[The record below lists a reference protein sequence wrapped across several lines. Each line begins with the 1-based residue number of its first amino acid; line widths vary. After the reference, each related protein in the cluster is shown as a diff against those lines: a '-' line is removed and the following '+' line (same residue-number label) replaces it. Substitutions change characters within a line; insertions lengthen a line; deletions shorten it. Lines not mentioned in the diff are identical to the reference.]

1 MQSLEEITQSQMRI
15 DATMDQYSATL
26 TSAADIKPR
35 GIDWIWDQ
43 WLPAGKLTILAGDG
57 GTGKTTLLLGLIAA
71 LTSKGYWPDGSKCQ
85 ESGNVLIWSSEDDPA
100 DTLVPR
106 LMAMHANL
114 NKIHFISGRINE
126 KGEQEPFDPAM
137 DMPLLKAKAY
147 AIGGVKLMMLDPI
160 VSAVKGDSHKANDTR
175 RSLQPVVDFA
185 MEMKAA
191 VVGISHFSKGSKGST
206 PAERVIGSQAFT
218 ALARM
223 VWVAAKQEDGSDRV
237 LARAKSNISID
248 DGGISYCIEEST
260 VSDDEARPITTT
272 RVSWGGPVE
281 GTAREILG
289 TVEADET
296 DDPGK
301 SAFDEVKEILFDI
314 LGKGPLPFKTVEAE
328 IKAAGQSMVT
338 AKRVKA
344 KFNIKSRRGLE
355 SLGEDVKLW
364 YWEPSEEADISAIVP
379 RISRV
384 STIPDDTLDP
394 LAGEPLST
402 PFQARVS
409 RGSSK
414 TPDTLDS
421 HDIVELTGEI

>member
-1 MQSLEEITQSQMRI
+1 MQSLTEQAQARI
-15 DATMDQYSATL
+15 DATMKQYSATL

-57 GTGKTTLLLGLIAA
+57 GTGKTTLLLGIIAA
-71 LTSKGYWPDGSKCQ
+71 LTTKGYWPDGTKCQ

-106 LMAMHANL
+106 LMAMNANRK
-114 NKIHFISGRINE
+114 KIHFIQGRIND
-126 KGEQEPFDPAM
+126 KGEQEPFDPAE
-137 DMPLLKAKAY
+137 DMPLLKARAA

-160 VSAVKGDSHKANDTR
+160 VSAVKGDSHKANETR

-191 VVGISHFSKGSKGST
+191 VVGISHFTKGSKGST

-223 VWVAAKQEDGSDRV
+223 VWVAAKQEGGTDRV

-248 DGGISYCIEEST
+248 DGGISYCIEEAT

-301 SAFDEVKEILFDI
+301 SAFDEVKDMILDI
-314 LGKGPLPFKTVEAE
+314 LCNGPRSVQEIQSE
-328 IKAAGQSMVT
+328 IKASAQSMRT
-338 AKRVKA
+338 ANRVKSA
-344 KFNIKSRRGLE
+344 LNIKSRRGNE
-355 SLGEDVKLW
+355 SAGEDVKVW
-364 YWEPSEEADISAIVP
+364 YWELPKEADLMASEP
-379 RISRV
+379 RISSV
-384 STIPDDTLDP
+384 PSKIVGTLGI

-402 PFQARVS
+402 PFAASVPS
-409 RGSSK
+409 MPSK
-414 TPDTLDS
+414 NPGTLGI
-421 HDIVELTGEI
+421 HETVELSGEI

>member
-1 MQSLEEITQSQMRI
+1 MQSLEELTQSQMRI
-15 DATMDQYSATL
+15 DATMEQYSATL

-35 GIDWIWDQ
+35 GIDWIWNQ

-71 LTSKGYWPDGSKCQ
+71 LTSKGYWPDGSKCE

-106 LMAMHANL
+106 LMAMNANRK
-114 NKIHFISGRINE
+114 KIHFISGRIND

-137 DMPLLKAKAY
+137 DMPLLKAKAH

-191 VVGISHFSKGSKGST
+191 VVGISHFSKGSKGSS

-223 VWVAAKQEDGSDRV
+223 VWVAAKQEDGTDRV

-248 DGGISYCIEEST
+248 DGGISYCIEEAT
-260 VSDDEARPITTT
+260 VSDEDARPITTT

-281 GTAREILG
+281 GSARDILG

-301 SAFDEVKEILFDI
+301 SAFDEVKEMILDC
-314 LGKGPLPFKTVEAE
+314 LGNGPRSVQEIQSE
-328 IKAAGQSMVT
+328 IKASAQSMRT
-338 AKRVKA
+338 ANRVKSNL
-344 KFNIKSRRGLE
+344 NIRSRRGLE
-355 SLGEDVKLW
+355 SLGEDVKVW
-364 YWEPSEEADISAIVP
+364 YWEL
-379 RISRV
+379 
-384 STIPDDTLDP
+384 PDDDLMASAPRNSSVPTTTVGILGNV
-394 LAGEPLST
+394 AGEPLST
-402 PFQARVS
+402 PFPAS
-409 RGSSK
+409 MPSMPSETFG
-414 TPDTLDS
+414 THGALE
-421 HDIVELTGEI
+421 IVEITGEI